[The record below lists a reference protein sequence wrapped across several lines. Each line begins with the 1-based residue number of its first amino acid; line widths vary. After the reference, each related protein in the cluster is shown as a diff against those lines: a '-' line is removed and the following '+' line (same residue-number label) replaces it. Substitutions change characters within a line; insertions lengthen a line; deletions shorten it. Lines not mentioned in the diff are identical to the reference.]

1 MTMRPLTRGFS
12 PYRRTAHCALRLALV
27 LGLALPGR
35 ATAQQP
41 GAQPIVY
48 KVQGTNERLEMIVNS
63 SRILTMDQ
71 KVPQV
76 QAANPD
82 VVELTPLSA
91 TQVQILAKK
100 AGVTQV
106 NLWDEQDKIHTLD
119 VIVFPDARELS
130 MLLQSQ
136 FPTTSLKVV
145 PTANSVIISGHVDDP
160 NQISRIVQIAE
171 DFYPK
176 VINNITIA
184 GVQQVLL
191 KVKVLEVSRTK
202 LRQVGFD
209 FRVVSGQS
217 FFQSAVSQI
226 LGTLP
231 GQSPF
236 NAATLIA
243 TPSSDNLHLSF
254 GIVNPNSAF
263 LGFLDALEKQQVA
276 KLLAEP
282 NHTAYS
288 GRPASFLSGGQ
299 FPVPVPQ
306 SLGTISV
313 QWKSYGTQVNFV
325 PIVLGNGAIR
335 LEVYP
340 SVTEID
346 NTHAAVINGQLV
358 PALKVRE
365 ANTGVEMR
373 AGQTLALAGLVQTR
387 QIYEKRSV
395 PWIGELPYVGA
406 LFRNVKGQDEEV
418 ELLLLVTPQLIE
430 ALDPCEVPAGGPGTY
445 TSSPND
451 WQMYLKGHLEV
462 PRCPADDACR
472 PSLSPGSLYEYSRPQ
487 PGNMPGPPVE
497 GVLRQDEVLETPG
510 PGLPPSARRPRA
522 PAPPAAPPTTAGR
535 GPAAQPRAAA
545 APAVRPAAS
554 ERPAVS
560 ATPKRPASEGELR
573 LENRSASYTSSN
585 RSTRNVKATDN
596 RSQSPPGIV
605 GPVGY
610 DLKQ

>member
-1 MTMRPLTRGFS
+1 MTIRPVQRALSLFLHS
-12 PYRRTAHCALRLALV
+12 ARTLLRVAAV
-27 LGLALPGR
+27 IGLLLPGNLL
-35 ATAQQP
+35 AQPP
-41 GAQPIVY
+41 GGQPIVY
-48 KVQGTNERLEMIVNS
+48 KVQDNNERLEMVINS
-63 SRILTMDQ
+63 SRILTMDK

-91 TQVQILAKK
+91 TQVQLLAKK

-106 NLWDEQDKIHTLD
+106 NLWDEDQKIHTID
-119 VIVFPDARELS
+119 VIVFPDARELA

-145 PTANSVIISGHVDDP
+145 PTANSVIVSGHVDDP
-160 NQISRIVQIAE
+160 NQISRIIQIAE

-191 KVKVLEVSRTK
+191 KVKVLEVSRVK

-209 FRVVSGQS
+209 FRVQSGQS

-236 NAATLIA
+236 NQPTLVA
-243 TPSSDNLHLSF
+243 TPTSDNLHLSF

-263 LGFLDALEKQQVA
+263 LGFLDMLEQQEVA
-276 KLLAEP
+276 TILAEP
-282 NHTAYS
+282 NLVAYS

-299 FPVPVPQ
+299 FPIPVPQ

-346 NTHAAVINGQLV
+346 LTHAAVINGQTV

-373 AGQTLALAGLVQTR
+373 AGQTLALAGLVQTQR
-387 QIYEKRSV
+387 QYTKRAV
-395 PWIGELPYVGA
+395 PWVGELPYVGA
-406 LFRNVKGQDEEV
+406 LFRNMKGEDDEV
-418 ELLLLVTPQLIE
+418 ELLLMVTPQLVE
-430 ALDPCEVPAGGPGTY
+430 AMDPCDVPPGGPGLS
-445 TSSPND
+445 TSSPTD
-451 WQMYLKGHLEV
+451 WQMYMKGHIEV

-472 PSLSPGSLYEYSRPQ
+472 PSLSNGTIYEYGRHLEGAMAP
-487 PGNMPGPPVE
+487 PPVS
-497 GVLRQDEVLETPG
+497 GVVPQEEVIESPAPIT
-510 PGLPPSARRPRA
+510 PPSAKRPRS
-522 PAPPAAPPTTAGR
+522 PAPPPMLPTTASNR
-535 GPAAQPRAAA
+535 KV
-545 APAVRPAAS
+545 APARPALTV
-554 ERPAVS
+554 EPA
-560 ATPKRPASEGELR
+560 PPRSEGNL
-573 LENRSASYTSSN
+573 TI
-585 RSTRNVKATDN
+585 DN
-596 RSQSPPGIV
+596 RSVSYRPNNRSSRNEAAIAKKAQSPPGLI

>member
-1 MTMRPLTRGFS
+1 MSIQPWQRASSLLLHSARTLL
-12 PYRRTAHCALRLALV
+12 RTAAV
-27 LGLALPGR
+27 IGLLLPGNMP
-35 ATAQQP
+35 AQTA
-41 GAQPIVY
+41 GGQPIVY
-48 KVQGTNERLEMIVNS
+48 KVQGTNERLEMVINS
-63 SRILTMDQ
+63 SRILTMDK

-82 VVELTPLSA
+82 IVELTPLSA
-91 TQVQILAKK
+91 TQVQLLAKK

-106 NLWDEQDKIHTLD
+106 NLWDDEQKIHTID
-119 VIVFPDARELS
+119 VIVFPDARELA

-145 PTANSVIISGHVDDP
+145 PTANSVIVSGHVDDP
-160 NQISRIVQIAE
+160 NQISRIIQIAE

-191 KVKVLEVSRTK
+191 KVKVLEVSRVK

-209 FRVVSGQS
+209 FRVQSGQS

-236 NAATLIA
+236 NQPTIIA
-243 TPSSDNLHLSF
+243 TPTSDNLHLSF

-263 LGFLDALEKQQVA
+263 LGFLDMLEQQEVA
-276 KLLAEP
+276 SILAEP
-282 NHTAYS
+282 NLVAYS

-346 NTHAAVINGQLV
+346 LTHAAIINGQTV

-373 AGQTLALAGLVQTR
+373 AGQTLALAGLVQTQR
-387 QIYEKRSV
+387 QYTKRAV
-395 PWIGELPYVGA
+395 PWVGELALRRGA
-406 LFRNVKGQDEEV
+406 VSQHEGRRRRSRATADGYSATGRSHGSVRSAARRARPLD
-418 ELLLLVTPQLIE
+418 LVPQRLADVSE
-430 ALDPCEVPAGGPGTY
+430 RAHRSAALPGRRRLPPGAVQRHDLRICPPDGWRIGATARAGCSAAGGSHRIP
-445 TSSPND
+445 
-451 WQMYLKGHLEV
+451 W
-462 PRCPADDACR
+462 AD
-472 PSLSPGSLYEYSRPQ
+472 
-487 PGNMPGPPVE
+487 
-497 GVLRQDEVLETPG
+497 
-510 PGLPPSARRPRA
+510 
-522 PAPPAAPPTTAGR
+522 AAPVGQAPE
-535 GPAAQPRAAA
+535 AA
-545 APAVRPAAS
+545 RPACHAADHGRRS
-554 ERPAVS
+554 APTPERPAMTVD
-560 ATPKRPASEGELR
+560 PP
-573 LENRSASYTSSN
+573 
-585 RSTRNVKATDN
+585 STAGNGDLVIDN
-596 RSQSPPGIV
+596 RSVSYKPKNRAARNDAATAKKAQSPPGII

>member
-1 MTMRPLTRGFS
+1 MTIRPVQRALSLFLHS
-12 PYRRTAHCALRLALV
+12 ARTLLRVAAV
-27 LGLALPGR
+27 IGLLLPGNLL
-35 ATAQQP
+35 AQPP
-41 GAQPIVY
+41 GGQPIVY
-48 KVQGTNERLEMIVNS
+48 KVQDNNERLEMVINS
-63 SRILTMDQ
+63 SRILTMDK

-91 TQVQILAKK
+91 TQVQLLAKK

-106 NLWDEQDKIHTLD
+106 NLWDEDQKIHTID
-119 VIVFPDARELS
+119 VIVFPDARELA

-145 PTANSVIISGHVDDP
+145 PTANSVIVSGHVDDP
-160 NQISRIVQIAE
+160 NQISRIIQIAE

-191 KVKVLEVSRTK
+191 KVKVLEVSRVK

-209 FRVVSGQS
+209 FRVQSGQS

-236 NAATLIA
+236 NQPTLVA
-243 TPSSDNLHLSF
+243 TPTSDNLHLSF

-263 LGFLDALEKQQVA
+263 LGFLDMLEQQEVA
-276 KLLAEP
+276 TILAEP
-282 NHTAYS
+282 NLVAYS

-299 FPVPVPQ
+299 FPIPVPQ

-346 NTHAAVINGQLV
+346 LTHAAVINGQTV
-358 PALKVRE
+358 PA
-365 ANTGVEMR
+365 
-373 AGQTLALAGLVQTR
+373 
-387 QIYEKRSV
+387 
-395 PWIGELPYVGA
+395 
-406 LFRNVKGQDEEV
+406 
-418 ELLLLVTPQLIE
+418 
-430 ALDPCEVPAGGPGTY
+430 
-445 TSSPND
+445 
-451 WQMYLKGHLEV
+451 
-462 PRCPADDACR
+462 
-472 PSLSPGSLYEYSRPQ
+472 
-487 PGNMPGPPVE
+487 
-497 GVLRQDEVLETPG
+497 
-510 PGLPPSARRPRA
+510 
-522 PAPPAAPPTTAGR
+522 
-535 GPAAQPRAAA
+535 
-545 APAVRPAAS
+545 
-554 ERPAVS
+554 
-560 ATPKRPASEGELR
+560 
-573 LENRSASYTSSN
+573 
-585 RSTRNVKATDN
+585 
-596 RSQSPPGIV
+596 
-605 GPVGY
+605 
-610 DLKQ
+610 